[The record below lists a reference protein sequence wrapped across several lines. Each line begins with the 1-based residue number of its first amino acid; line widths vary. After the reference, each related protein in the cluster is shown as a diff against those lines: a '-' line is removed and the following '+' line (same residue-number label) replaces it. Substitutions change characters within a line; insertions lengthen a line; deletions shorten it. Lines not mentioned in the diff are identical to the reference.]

1 MTGIFTIA
9 IKPQEN
15 EEKALKNPLGIYIT
29 DFSWD
34 KEAVKQDK
42 NKK

>member
-1 MTGIFTIA
+1 MSGVFTIA
-9 IKPQEN
+9 IKPPEN
-15 EEKALKNPLGIYIT
+15 EEMALKNPLGIYIT